1 MKKFVQRNFDAQLA
15 NELGLRSGK
24 HKIYTQFII
33 DDKGNVVEI
42 KINAPHI
49 KLKNETEDLLL
60 KLPKFTPGKQQ
71 NKTVK
76 VKYTLP
82 ITFLV
87 D

>member
-1 MKKFVQRNFDAQLA
+1 MKKFIQRNFDVD
-15 NELGLRSGK
+15 LGSKLNLRTGK
-24 HKIYTQFII
+24 HKIYTQFVI
-33 DDKGNVVEI
+33 DDKGDVVDI
-42 KINAPHI
+42 KINAPHV
-49 KLKNETEDLLL
+49 KLKQETLDLIE

-82 ITFLV
+82 ITFYV